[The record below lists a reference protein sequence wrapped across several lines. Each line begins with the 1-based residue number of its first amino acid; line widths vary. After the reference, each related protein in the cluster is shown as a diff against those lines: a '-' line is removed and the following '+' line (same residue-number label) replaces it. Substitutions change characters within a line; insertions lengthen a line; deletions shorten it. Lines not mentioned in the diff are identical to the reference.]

1 MAKLTNNERS
11 PYTDV
16 IRLTATDLIAIGNGG
31 TRQIATIPAGGAVSL
46 CAVIE
51 TVAVVGSTSLVVDIG
66 TTSADPDE
74 FIDALDVDAMTTGSP
89 TFNTG
94 DEFVAASAATTT
106 FKGGILPKKAASAS
120 TPVYIKVTDA
130 AVTSITAG
138 EIIIGLQ
145 ILDLTQFQA

>member
-1 MAKLTNNERS
+1 MPKLTNNERA
-11 PYTDV
+11 PFTDV

-51 TVAVVGSTSLVVDIG
+51 SVAVVGSTSLVIDVG
-66 TTSADPDE
+66 TTLADPDE
-74 FIDALDVDAMTTGSP
+74 FINALDVDAMTTGSP

-94 DEFVAASAATTT
+94 DVFVQAAGTTT
-106 FKGGILPKKAASAS
+106 IAGGYLPKGAASAS

-130 AVTSITAG
+130 AVASITAG
-138 EIIIGLQ
+138 EIIIGIE
-145 ILDLTQFQA
+145 ILDLAQYLA

>member
-1 MAKLTNNERS
+1 MPKLTNNERS
-11 PYTDV
+11 PFTDV

-51 TVAVVGSTSLVVDIG
+51 SVAIAGSTSLVIDVG
-66 TTSADPDE
+66 TTLADPDE
-74 FIDALDVDAMTTGSP
+74 FINALDVDAMTTGSP

-94 DEFVAASAATTT
+94 DVFVQAAGTTT
-106 FKGGILPKKAASAS
+106 ISGGYLPKGAASAS

-130 AVTSITAG
+130 AVASITAG
-138 EIIIGLQ
+138 EIIIGLE
-145 ILDLTQFQA
+145 ILDLAQYLA